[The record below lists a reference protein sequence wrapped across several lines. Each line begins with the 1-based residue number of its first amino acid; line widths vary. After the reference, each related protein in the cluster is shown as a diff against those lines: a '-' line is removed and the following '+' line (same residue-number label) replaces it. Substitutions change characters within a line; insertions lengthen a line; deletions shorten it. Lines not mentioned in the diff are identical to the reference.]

1 MEHIVQLSDT
11 EYERL
16 VEMANLNEKKI
27 NARAVKLWKNK
38 GACEI
43 RVQIRCKDDYADSFT
58 IDCEADT
65 LIKDGKF
72 SMSEKLRRKIEEF
85 TKSEVE
91 YAIGYTYGE
100 AIKIINRYGKEMKAL
115 AYVRF
120 VLYGISVAGWAAFLM
135 CLLLK

>member
-1 MEHIVQLSDT
+1 MEHIVQLSGT

-43 RVQIRCKDDYADSFT
+43 RVQIRCKDDYAYSFT

-72 SMSEKLRRKIEEF
+72 SMSEKLRRRIEEF
-85 TKSEVE
+85 AKSEVE
-91 YAIGYTYGE
+91 YAIERTYGR
-100 AIKIINRYGKEMKAL
+100 AVKIVNLYRKELKDL

-120 VLYGISVAGWAAFLM
+120 VLYGISITGWAAFLM